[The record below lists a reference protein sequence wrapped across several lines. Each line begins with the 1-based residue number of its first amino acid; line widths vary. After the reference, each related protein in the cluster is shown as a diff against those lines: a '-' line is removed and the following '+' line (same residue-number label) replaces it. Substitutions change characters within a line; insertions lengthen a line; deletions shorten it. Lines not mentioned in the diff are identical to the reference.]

1 MSRKEGCFMT
11 GSASLDAQLDVFRAL
26 GSDQRIGILKEIL
39 ANRGSNLR
47 QIAQKLGMP
56 MSTLSPHITMLEKC
70 GLIRILD
77 VPASHGIQK
86 CCYPAM
92 ERIVIDFARDA
103 ARHSKL
109 YQAEISV
116 GSYSDFSV
124 TPTCGLATEAAFL
137 GQLDEPRL
145 FAHPDRRK
153 ALILWFT
160 TGYVEY
166 LLPNFIP
173 HNSVIDSLSV
183 TFEISSEAPRY
194 NNNWPSDIEFSLN
207 GTLLGR
213 WTCPGDFGGRP
224 GTFNPGWWYDFLN
237 QYGLLKKL
245 TVDRT
250 GCYMDGDRLSDVTV
264 RTLALDD
271 QSVLKLRFHV
281 PAGTPNSKGL
291 TLYGQGFG
299 DYNQDIRL
307 MIEYS
312 PKGMEAGT
320 DR

>member
-1 MSRKEGCFMT
+1 MT
-11 GSASLDAQLDVFRAL
+11 EQASLDEQFAIFRAL
-26 GSDQRIGILKEIL
+26 SSDLRVGILKQII
-39 ANRGSNLR
+39 AHRGINLR
-47 QIAQKLGMP
+47 QTAQLMQLS
-56 MSTLSPHITMLEKC
+56 MSTLSPHIAMLEEC
-70 GLIRILD
+70 GLIRVLD

-86 CCYPAM
+86 CCYPAV
-92 ERIVIDFARDA
+92 EQLLIDFT
-103 ARHSKL
+103 RHSEERSAF
-109 YQAEISV
+109 YQAEVPV
-116 GSYSDFSV
+116 GSYSDFEV
-124 TPTCGLATEAAFL
+124 TSTCGLATEGSFL
-137 GQLDEPRL
+137 GRLDEPRL

-153 ALILWFT
+153 ARILWFT

-173 HNSVIDSLSV
+173 HNSVIDSLSL
-183 TFEISSEAPRY
+183 TFELSSEAPRY
-194 NNNWPSDIEFSLN
+194 NNNWPSTIEFTLN

-213 WTCPGDFGGRP
+213 WTCPGDFGGRR

-237 QYGLLKKL
+237 QYGILKKL

-250 GCYMDGDRLSDVTV
+250 GSYLDGDRLSDVTV

-271 QSVLKLRFHV
+271 QSVLKLRFSV
-281 PAGTPNSKGL
+281 PPGTPNSKGL

-312 PKGMEAGT
+312 PKRNGT
-320 DR
+320 ELQ

>member
-1 MSRKEGCFMT
+1 MSREKEGICAMT
-11 GSASLDAQLDVFRAL
+11 DPNSIDAQLPVFQTL
-26 GSDQRIGILKEIL
+26 SSDLRLEIMKYI
-39 ANRGSNLR
+39 LR
-47 QIAQKLGMP
+47 QGGVNLKQIAKQMGLS
-56 MSTLSPHITMLEKC
+56 MSTLSPHIAKLEKC
-70 GLIRILD
+70 GLIRIAD

-86 CCYPAM
+86 CCYPNT
-92 ERIVIDFARDA
+92 EQIVIDFTRGGPG
-103 ARHSKL
+103 HSRV
-109 YQAEISV
+109 YQAEVPV
-116 GSYSDFSV
+116 GSYSDFEV
-124 TPTCGLATEAAFL
+124 TPTCGLATESAFL
-137 GQLDEPRL
+137 GRLDEPRQ

-173 HNSVIDSLSV
+173 RNNVIDSLSL

-250 GCYMDGDRLSDVTV
+250 GCYLDGDRLSDITV
-264 RTLALDD
+264 RDLALDD
-271 QSVLKLRFHV
+271 QSVLKLRFSV
-281 PAGTPNSKGL
+281 PPGMPNSKGL

-299 DYNQDIRL
+299 DYNQDIRM

-312 PKGMEAGT
+312 PKGSGT
-320 DR
+320 E